1 MSINIEVLMHPTMQ
15 TNISTNTAYEYKIRE
30 HIFREWEFE
39 KWHWTATKNNNVHKD
54 VVMT

>member
-54 VVMT
+54 AVMT